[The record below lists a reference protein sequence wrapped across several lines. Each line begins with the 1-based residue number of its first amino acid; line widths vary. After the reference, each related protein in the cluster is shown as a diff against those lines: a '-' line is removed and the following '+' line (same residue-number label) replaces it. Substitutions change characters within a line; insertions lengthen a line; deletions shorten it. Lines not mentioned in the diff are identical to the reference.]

1 MSFNVFGP
9 TTKKDIRVG
18 YISTDRGY
26 VKNISILEANQY
38 AFKNP
43 GTIFILETRDS
54 TRYLTVN
61 QLNKLTGKDALPRN
75 NSAQDTCAGITGLE
89 PGQDVETNSNPIVV
103 ISGAGGV
110 GAKANAV
117 VGRDGSILDVNVIHK
132 GFGYRTN
139 PNVTILDP
147 NRRATGVVAISS
159 IGISTIPTFEYYD
172 QEEDFEE
179 YDFDPA
185 NGPASLPGY
194 GNRVGVNGEIVGGW
208 DPTLYANFAQDP
220 IGAEIERYQ
229 QFLRQG
235 INPFWHTRKE
245 TPISVVF
252 GDRTSRIV
260 HFVDNPEWARLL
272 TKKQVE
278 VTRTV
283 DSGGSGSSASS
294 TGFADVEFEVY
305 SQGGNQADRG
315 LKFNFVA
322 EDGSHQFQFKAET
335 FKDAVREKVTKKV
348 KRNTKY
354 KVTASGQYKGKGV
367 EQGLVSGIG
376 RKPKEV
382 KGKKGSVIFADFVR
396 SSNDN
401 DDLQVKAIKG
411 TFTADRLPEK
421 PEGHSTYALTYEFK
435 EQVPAVKPKPK
446 TVTTTETQIVK
457 VETESFMNKYAIS
470 PVPKSDIPGSDYAGR
485 WCTFEWEENFP
496 YTGEYIFRGMADNNG
511 KVYIDNDLIID
522 TRAFRGNPRT
532 KDVVKKTIQE
542 GVHRIKID
550 LINFPIKEKPKPK
563 PGSSAGRVP
572 VKFDVYGQGNKSTQ
586 LITYVFTSEDGK
598 DSFTF
603 RPGKTRGGKYSYS
616 RTENVLP
623 NTNYRVKAATSGG
636 RDSGEYEY
644 PIEYEK
650 LNSSNQPNTGRGARG
665 GIRVENN
672 GKRIELK
679 DGKGDD
685 TNVKFEIRSTSPG
698 VSAKFS
704 DDGRKLLTKG
714 KGNVT
719 IRLKYDDNPNYAG
732 EAVRSITI
740 GGVTWRKE
748 RKHKGEETKTL
759 SLTRSKKSSLS
770 LEQGCLKRGSFTKGG
785 KGIESSRASDVIFAD
800 ITTSSNDNDDMQ
812 IRCGSGEFTPSNKR
826 KIDGHSTYDLTFR
839 INSETKPAAPEK
851 STESQAI
858 GSIFST
864 IDYINKADRKLWRT
878 NVYSRGGFL
887 NDYGVC
893 PFNTRQSLKNNPYE
907 GQHLIRWE
915 KVDFPVDGNYKI
927 EVAVDDS
934 VKLFI
939 GNSSGGGKMG
949 IGNGLRSVDEG
960 GDEVIIEKKGF
971 VGDTNKGTGKST
983 YTRFF
988 KKGSYRIRAELYQKP
1003 GGRFSFDN
1011 TGGGSRSNIRARF
1024 IRRDGQNYLK
1034 VEGSGT
1040 ASIDFALK
1048 TDDNP
1053 RTKGNALTKV
1063 RVGLPPNDF
1072 IQLKRSTSGGGRL
1085 KEKEVI
1091 TGSATFEAGREYLV
1105 KTSGSSPTSG
1115 SRIRKNG
1122 NEIGYDDDINNGYD
1136 SNAVLIIRKIK
1147 DLQPAPEK
1155 GINPMALAINI
1166 STDEAEP
1173 PRIVAKTF
1181 NQNPMGAALT
1191 IDAPLPPIPQ
1201 SPIVRA
1207 EGRCPE
1213 NPMWSTRFP
1222 GGNEKWWPV
1231 THRFADGSRSWSKF
1245 MNRFAISPIPPLSTP
1260 NSDGGGIVYSN
1271 TWNINIPFSGFYA
1284 LKGAVDNG
1292 GRILVDGDEKI
1303 RGGYFPESNFRGS
1316 VRTLAGFGAVSPPI
1330 TKFFLDEGPH
1340 TITVEVQNRPQT
1352 RSKKVRKKIFSTQ
1365 DWQKPLTKAGSVPVN
1380 FKITTSAK
1388 FANAVE
1394 MVGQFAYGKRYDG
1407 PQLNET
1413 TTKNLESGKVY
1424 DVIFRSN
1431 APGTSSKNYPITVQG
1446 ASSTSGRRVR
1456 GNKLEFDDDAT
1467 RGLTKSKGFDVNATL
1482 KIESTSPGVTAKF
1495 NDAGTELIVN
1505 GNGNVSLKFYW
1516 DDKPSVSGLAVGTL
1530 KVAGV
1535 TFRQRGTKGNDTKT
1549 VKVSGTRGGGS
1560 GSKPNIRL
1568 RTAGEKVVQMEE
1580 HTDNDYRDLVISAS
1594 NGRFFDISG
1603 NRAKFVVG
1611 PAVTGGTSSGTTKG
1625 GVTYNGPTL
1634 FKHNN
1639 KNWSKYMNKN
1649 NVSPFL
1655 GIPFN
1660 EDNDLITGDRTYTW
1674 SNVSFP
1680 ENGRYEFRFQSDDR
1694 AELFINGTRIRESRS
1709 FRGDPR
1715 VTYAEISEG
1724 NYEVKVVCNNLNFPG
1739 RNRFRNNPTGFA
1751 LKIFKDVTITTTG
1764 RPWIVNP
1771 VGISAILIPPPCPKI
1786 IEGKG
1791 TVEDIIIKQPGN
1803 GFITAPGPG
1812 YPTLVVTKGID
1823 IAAPGINYSTDDQ
1836 LLINGNPANIVVDGF
1851 GRVVEVLLPPTI
1863 ITETPDIQLPSATG
1877 IGFRGTPI
1885 NETIVVPE
1893 DVFDP
1898 DQLIQVTDLVGVKQT
1913 GYVNGKPYYGSVFS
1927 RDGQLFAGVYE
1938 TIGELIP
1945 VYATLQESID
1955 NRITTRPAAILRQG
1969 TDVSSND
1976 PRLRIPGTPDN
1987 LV

>member
-75 NSAQDTCAGITGLE
+75 NSAQNTCSGITGLE
-89 PGQDVETNSNPIVV
+89 PGQDVVTDSNPIVV

-185 NGPASLPGY
+185 NGPAALPGY
-194 GNRVGVNGEIVGGW
+194 GNRVGVDGEIVGGW

-272 TKKQVE
+272 TK
-278 VTRTV
+278 
-283 DSGGSGSSASS
+283 
-294 TGFADVEFEVY
+294 
-305 SQGGNQADRG
+305 
-315 LKFNFVA
+315 
-322 EDGSHQFQFKAET
+322 
-335 FKDAVREKVTKKV
+335 
-348 KRNTKY
+348 
-354 KVTASGQYKGKGV
+354 
-367 EQGLVSGIG
+367 
-376 RKPKEV
+376 
-382 KGKKGSVIFADFVR
+382 
-396 SSNDN
+396 
-401 DDLQVKAIKG
+401 
-411 TFTADRLPEK
+411 
-421 PEGHSTYALTYEFK
+421 
-435 EQVPAVKPKPK
+435 
-446 TVTTTETQIVK
+446 TETQIVK

-532 KDVVKKTIQE
+532 KDIVKKTIQE

-563 PGSSAGRVP
+563 PTSSVGRVP

-603 RPGKTRGGKYSYS
+603 RPGKTSGGKYSYS

-644 PIEYEK
+644 PIEFDGLNRANNPINASRKK
-650 LNSSNQPNTGRGARG
+650 L
-665 GIRVENN
+665 
-672 GKRIELK
+672 KLK
-679 DGKGDD
+679 DGSGSD
-685 TNVKFEIRSTSPG
+685 TNASFTIISSSPG

-704 DDGRKLLTKG
+704 ADGRKLLTKG
-714 KGNVT
+714 KGDVT
-719 IRLKYDDNPNYAG
+719 IRLKWDDNPGTAG
-732 EAVRSITI
+732 VAVRSITI
-740 GGVTWRKE
+740 GGKTWRQSG
-748 RKHKGEETKTL
+748 RKGDDTKSI
-759 SLTRSKKSSLS
+759 SLTKSKKSSLT
-770 LEQGCLKRGSFTKGG
+770 LEQGCLKRGSFTKRG

-800 ITTSSNDNDDMQ
+800 IVGSTNDNDDMQ
-812 IRCGSGEFTPSNKR
+812 ILCGSGEFTPSNRR
-826 KIDGHSTYDLTFR
+826 KTPKGRSTYDLTFR
-839 INSETKPAAPEK
+839 INSETKPTAPEK

-1011 TGGGSRSNIRARF
+1011 TGGTSGSRSNIRARF
-1024 IRRDGQNYLK
+1024 TRRDGQNYLK

-1063 RVGLPPNDF
+1063 KIGKGPNDS
-1072 IQLKRSTSGGGRL
+1072 IELKRSTSGGGRL

-1105 KTSGSSPTSG
+1105 KTSGSSSTSG
-1115 SRIRKNG
+1115 SRIRNNG
-1122 NEIGYDDDINNGYD
+1122 NEIGYDDDIDNGYD
-1136 SNAVLIIRKIK
+1136 TNARLIIRKIK

-1516 DDKPSVSGLAVGTL
+1516 DDKPSTSGLAVGTL

-1594 NGRFFDISG
+1594 NGRFFDING

-1724 NYEVKVVCNNLNFPG
+1724 NYEVKVVCNNLSFPG

-1823 IAAPGINYSTDDQ
+1823 IAAPGINYSPDDQ
-1836 LLINGNPANIVVDGF
+1836 LLINGNPATIEVDGF
-1851 GRVVEVLLPPTI
+1851 GRVTNVLLPPTI

-1877 IGFRGTPI
+1877 IGFRGTSI

>member
-75 NSAQDTCAGITGLE
+75 NSAQNTCSGITGLE
-89 PGQDVETNSNPIVV
+89 PGQDVVTDSNPIVV

-185 NGPASLPGY
+185 NGPAALPGY
-194 GNRVGVNGEIVGGW
+194 GNRVGVDGEIVGGW

-272 TKKQVE
+272 TK
-278 VTRTV
+278 
-283 DSGGSGSSASS
+283 
-294 TGFADVEFEVY
+294 
-305 SQGGNQADRG
+305 
-315 LKFNFVA
+315 
-322 EDGSHQFQFKAET
+322 
-335 FKDAVREKVTKKV
+335 
-348 KRNTKY
+348 
-354 KVTASGQYKGKGV
+354 
-367 EQGLVSGIG
+367 
-376 RKPKEV
+376 
-382 KGKKGSVIFADFVR
+382 
-396 SSNDN
+396 
-401 DDLQVKAIKG
+401 
-411 TFTADRLPEK
+411 
-421 PEGHSTYALTYEFK
+421 
-435 EQVPAVKPKPK
+435 
-446 TVTTTETQIVK
+446 TETQIVK

-532 KDVVKKTIQE
+532 KDIVKKTIQE

-563 PGSSAGRVP
+563 PTSSVGRVP

-603 RPGKTRGGKYSYS
+603 RPGKTSGGKYSYS

-644 PIEYEK
+644 PIEFDGLNRANNPINASRKK
-650 LNSSNQPNTGRGARG
+650 L
-665 GIRVENN
+665 
-672 GKRIELK
+672 KLK
-679 DGKGDD
+679 DGSGSD
-685 TNVKFEIRSTSPG
+685 TNASFTIISSSPG

-704 DDGRKLLTKG
+704 ADGRKLLTKG
-714 KGNVT
+714 KGDVT
-719 IRLKYDDNPNYAG
+719 IRLKWDDNPGTAG
-732 EAVRSITI
+732 VAVRSITI
-740 GGVTWRKE
+740 GGKTWRQSG
-748 RKHKGEETKTL
+748 RKGDDTKSI
-759 SLTRSKKSSLS
+759 SLTKSKKSSLT
-770 LEQGCLKRGSFTKGG
+770 LEQGCLKRGSFTKRG

-800 ITTSSNDNDDMQ
+800 IVGSTNDNDDMQ
-812 IRCGSGEFTPSNKR
+812 ILCGSGEFTPSNRR
-826 KIDGHSTYDLTFR
+826 KTPKGRSTYDLTFR
-839 INSETKPAAPEK
+839 INSETKPTAPEK

-1011 TGGGSRSNIRARF
+1011 TGGTSGSRSNIRARF

-1072 IQLKRSTSGGGRL
+1072 IELKRSRSGGGRL
-1085 KEKEVI
+1085 REKEIV

-1105 KTSGSSPTSG
+1105 KTSGSSSTSG
-1115 SRIRKNG
+1115 SRIRNNG
-1122 NEIGYDDDINNGYD
+1122 NEIGYDDDIDNGYD
-1136 SNAVLIIRKIK
+1136 TNARLIIRKIK

-1516 DDKPSVSGLAVGTL
+1516 DDKPSTSGLAVGTL

-1594 NGRFFDISG
+1594 NGRFFDING

-1724 NYEVKVVCNNLNFPG
+1724 NYEVKVVCNNLSFPG

-1823 IAAPGINYSTDDQ
+1823 IAAPGINYSPDDQ
-1836 LLINGNPANIVVDGF
+1836 LLINGNPATIEVDGF
-1851 GRVVEVLLPPTI
+1851 GRVTNVLLPPTI

-1877 IGFRGTPI
+1877 IGFRGTSI

>member
-75 NSAQDTCAGITGLE
+75 NSAQNTCSGITGLE

-185 NGPASLPGY
+185 NGPAALPGY
-194 GNRVGVNGEIVGGW
+194 GNRVGVDGEIVGGW

-272 TKKQVE
+272 TK
-278 VTRTV
+278 
-283 DSGGSGSSASS
+283 
-294 TGFADVEFEVY
+294 
-305 SQGGNQADRG
+305 
-315 LKFNFVA
+315 
-322 EDGSHQFQFKAET
+322 
-335 FKDAVREKVTKKV
+335 
-348 KRNTKY
+348 
-354 KVTASGQYKGKGV
+354 
-367 EQGLVSGIG
+367 
-376 RKPKEV
+376 
-382 KGKKGSVIFADFVR
+382 
-396 SSNDN
+396 
-401 DDLQVKAIKG
+401 
-411 TFTADRLPEK
+411 
-421 PEGHSTYALTYEFK
+421 
-435 EQVPAVKPKPK
+435 
-446 TVTTTETQIVK
+446 TETQIVK

-532 KDVVKKTIQE
+532 KDIVKKTIQE

-563 PGSSAGRVP
+563 PTSSVGRVP

-603 RPGKTRGGKYSYS
+603 RPGKTSGGKYSYS

-644 PIEYEK
+644 PIEFDGLNRANNPINASRKK
-650 LNSSNQPNTGRGARG
+650 L
-665 GIRVENN
+665 
-672 GKRIELK
+672 KLK
-679 DGKGDD
+679 DGSGSD
-685 TNVKFEIRSTSPG
+685 TNASFTIISSSPG

-704 DDGRKLLTKG
+704 ADGRKLLTKG
-714 KGNVT
+714 KGDVT
-719 IRLKYDDNPNYAG
+719 IRLKWNDNPGTAG
-732 EAVRSITI
+732 VAVRSITI
-740 GGVTWRKE
+740 GGKTWRQSG
-748 RKHKGEETKTL
+748 RKGDDTKSI
-759 SLTRSKKSSLS
+759 SLTKSKKSSLT
-770 LEQGCLKRGSFTKGG
+770 LEQGCLKRGSFTKRG

-800 ITTSSNDNDDMQ
+800 IVGSTNDNDDMQ
-812 IRCGSGEFTPSNKR
+812 ILCGSGEFTPSNRR
-826 KIDGHSTYDLTFR
+826 KTPKGRSTYDLTFR
-839 INSETKPAAPEK
+839 INSETKPTAPEK

-1011 TGGGSRSNIRARF
+1011 TGGTSGSRSNIRARF
-1024 IRRDGQNYLK
+1024 TRRDGQNYLK

-1063 RVGLPPNDF
+1063 KIGKGPNDS
-1072 IQLKRSTSGGGRL
+1072 IELKRSTSGGGRL

-1105 KTSGSSPTSG
+1105 KTSGSSSTSG
-1115 SRIRKNG
+1115 SRIRNNG
-1122 NEIGYDDDINNGYD
+1122 NEIGYDDDIDNGYD
-1136 SNAVLIIRKIK
+1136 TNARLIIRKIK

-1516 DDKPSVSGLAVGTL
+1516 DDKPSTSGLAVGTL

-1594 NGRFFDISG
+1594 NGRFFDING

-1724 NYEVKVVCNNLNFPG
+1724 NYEVKVVCNNLSFPG

-1823 IAAPGINYSTDDQ
+1823 IAAPGINYSPDDQ
-1836 LLINGNPANIVVDGF
+1836 LLINGNPATIEVDGF
-1851 GRVVEVLLPPTI
+1851 GRVTNVLLPPTI

-1877 IGFRGTPI
+1877 IGFRGTSI

>member
-322 EDGSHQFQFKAET
+322 EDGSHQFQFKAVT

-367 EQGLVSGIG
+367 EQGLVAGIG
-376 RKPKEV
+376 RKAKEI
-382 KGKKGSVIFADFVR
+382 KGNKKGSVIFADFVR

-411 TFTADRLPEK
+411 TFNATGERKTTD
-421 PEGHSTYALTYEFK
+421 GHSTNDLTYEFK

-446 TVTTTETQIVK
+446 TVTTTETKIVK

-511 KVYIDNDLIID
+511 KVYIDNNLIID

-563 PGSSAGRVP
+563 PP
-572 VKFDVYGQGNKSTQ
+572 QDLT
-586 LITYVFTSEDGK
+586 ITYHGLNRGS
-598 DSFTF
+598 
-603 RPGKTRGGKYSYS
+603 TR
-616 RTENVLP
+616 
-623 NTNYRVKAATSGG
+623 TSGE
-636 RDSGEYEY
+636 RKY
-644 PIEYEK
+644 PIEFEK
-650 LNSSNQPNTGRGARG
+650 LNPSNR
-665 GIRVENN
+665 
-672 GKRIELK
+672 RIEVSGNNSRNDNNTLKLK
-679 DGKGDD
+679 DGKGSDA
-685 TNVKFEIRSTSPG
+685 NVKFTILSSSPG
-698 VSAKFS
+698 VKAKFS
-704 DDGRKLLTKG
+704 DDGRELKVKG
-714 KGNVT
+714 SGDVT

-732 EAVRSITI
+732 EAVRSIKIAGT
-740 GGVTWRKE
+740 TWRKE
-748 RKHKGEETKTL
+748 RKHKGEETKTIKVGV
-759 SLTRSKKSSLS
+759 TK
-770 LEQGCLKRGSFTKGG
+770 EVVGKGG
-785 KGIESSRASDVIFAD
+785 YVVSGDKKKVKMRDGHGDDINSTFSIASSTNNARFSNDGKRIETDGPGDVNLKLEWDDNPKIAGVAVDKIEVGGVVLDQRGKKGRDTKTLTIQAPPRPS
-800 ITTSSNDNDDMQ
+800 TSSN
-812 IRCGSGEFTPSNKR
+812 
-826 KIDGHSTYDLTFR
+826 
-839 INSETKPAAPEK
+839 
-851 STESQAI
+851 ESQAI

-878 NVYSRGGFL
+878 NVYSRGGFI

-893 PFNTRQSLKNNPYE
+893 PFNTRQSLPNNPYE

-1011 TGGGSRSNIRARF
+1011 TAATGSGSRSNIRARF
-1024 IRRDGQNYLK
+1024 VNRGGQNYLK

-1072 IQLKRSTSGGGRL
+1072 IELKRSRSGGGRL
-1085 KEKEVI
+1085 KEKEIV

-1115 SRIRKNG
+1115 SRIRNNG

-1136 SNAVLIIRKIK
+1136 TNARLIIRKIK

-1166 STDEAEP
+1166 STDEVEP

-1201 SPIVRA
+1201 SPVVRA

-1303 RGGYFPESNFRGS
+1303 SGGYFPESNFRGS

-1365 DWQKPLTKAGSVPVN
+1365 DWQKPLKGAGSVPVN

-1388 FANAVE
+1388 FANSVE
-1394 MVGQFAYGKRYDG
+1394 MVGEFSYGKRYDG

-1413 TTKNLESGKVY
+1413 TTKNLQSGKVY
-1424 DVIFRSN
+1424 DVIFHSN
-1431 APGTSSKNYPITVQG
+1431 AKGDKS
-1446 ASSTSGRRVR
+1446 
-1456 GNKLEFDDDAT
+1456 GNKDYSISFEDLNPSNRRIEVSGKNSTNQND
-1467 RGLTKSKGFDVNATL
+1467 TL
-1482 KIESTSPGVTAKF
+1482 KLRDGKGSDANVKFTIVSTSPGVSAKF
-1495 NDAGTELIVN
+1495 SDDGRKLKVKGKGDVTIRLKYDDNPNYAGEAVRSITIAGTTWRKER
-1505 GNGNVSLKFYW
+1505 KH
-1516 DDKPSVSGLAVGTL
+1516 
-1530 KVAGV
+1530 
-1535 TFRQRGTKGNDTKT
+1535 KGEETKT
-1549 VKVSGTRGGGS
+1549 IKVSGSGG

-1580 HTDNDYRDLVISAS
+1580 HTDNDWKDLVISAS

-1812 YPTLVVTKGID
+1812 YPTLVVAKGID
-1823 IAAPGINYSTDDQ
+1823 IAAPGINYSPDDQ

-1863 ITETPDIQLPSATG
+1863 ITETPDIQLPSPTG
-1877 IGFRGTPI
+1877 IGFRGTPL

>member
-75 NSAQDTCAGITGLE
+75 NSAQNTCSGITGLE
-89 PGQDVETNSNPIVV
+89 PGQDVVTDSNPIVV

-185 NGPASLPGY
+185 NGPAALPGY
-194 GNRVGVNGEIVGGW
+194 GNRVGVDGEIVGGW

-272 TKKQVE
+272 TK
-278 VTRTV
+278 
-283 DSGGSGSSASS
+283 
-294 TGFADVEFEVY
+294 
-305 SQGGNQADRG
+305 
-315 LKFNFVA
+315 
-322 EDGSHQFQFKAET
+322 
-335 FKDAVREKVTKKV
+335 
-348 KRNTKY
+348 
-354 KVTASGQYKGKGV
+354 
-367 EQGLVSGIG
+367 
-376 RKPKEV
+376 
-382 KGKKGSVIFADFVR
+382 
-396 SSNDN
+396 
-401 DDLQVKAIKG
+401 
-411 TFTADRLPEK
+411 
-421 PEGHSTYALTYEFK
+421 
-435 EQVPAVKPKPK
+435 
-446 TVTTTETQIVK
+446 TETQIVK

-532 KDVVKKTIQE
+532 KDIVKKTIQE

-563 PGSSAGRVP
+563 PTSSVGRVP

-603 RPGKTRGGKYSYS
+603 RPGKTSGGKYSYS

-644 PIEYEK
+644 PIEFDGLNRANNPINASRKK
-650 LNSSNQPNTGRGARG
+650 L
-665 GIRVENN
+665 
-672 GKRIELK
+672 KLK
-679 DGKGDD
+679 DGSGSD
-685 TNVKFEIRSTSPG
+685 TNASFTIISSSPG

-704 DDGRKLLTKG
+704 ADGRKLLTKG
-714 KGNVT
+714 KGDVT
-719 IRLKYDDNPNYAG
+719 IRLKWNDNPGTAG
-732 EAVRSITI
+732 VAVRSITI
-740 GGVTWRKE
+740 GGKTWRQSG
-748 RKHKGEETKTL
+748 RKGDDTKSI
-759 SLTRSKKSSLS
+759 SLTKSKKSSLT
-770 LEQGCLKRGSFTKGG
+770 LEQGCLKRGSFTKRG

-800 ITTSSNDNDDMQ
+800 IVGSTNDNDDMQ
-812 IRCGSGEFTPSNKR
+812 ILCGSGEFTPSNRR
-826 KIDGHSTYDLTFR
+826 KTPKGRSTYDLTFR
-839 INSETKPAAPEK
+839 INSETKPTAPEK

-1011 TGGGSRSNIRARF
+1011 TGGTSGSRSNIRARF
-1024 IRRDGQNYLK
+1024 TRRDGQNYLK

-1063 RVGLPPNDF
+1063 KIGKGPNDS
-1072 IQLKRSTSGGGRL
+1072 IELKRSTSGGGRL

-1105 KTSGSSPTSG
+1105 KTSGSSSTSG
-1115 SRIRKNG
+1115 SRIRNNG
-1122 NEIGYDDDINNGYD
+1122 NEIGYDDDIDNGYD
-1136 SNAVLIIRKIK
+1136 TNARLIIRKIK

-1516 DDKPSVSGLAVGTL
+1516 DDKPSTSGLAVGTL

-1594 NGRFFDISG
+1594 NGRFFDING

-1724 NYEVKVVCNNLNFPG
+1724 NYEVKVVCNNLSFPG

-1823 IAAPGINYSTDDQ
+1823 IAAPGINYSPDDQ
-1836 LLINGNPANIVVDGF
+1836 LLINGNPATIEVDGF
-1851 GRVVEVLLPPTI
+1851 GRVTNVLLPPTI

-1877 IGFRGTPI
+1877 IGFRGTSI

>member
-1 MSFNVFGP
+1 
-9 TTKKDIRVG
+9 
-18 YISTDRGY
+18 
-26 VKNISILEANQY
+26 
-38 AFKNP
+38 
-43 GTIFILETRDS
+43 
-54 TRYLTVN
+54 
-61 QLNKLTGKDALPRN
+61 
-75 NSAQDTCAGITGLE
+75 
-89 PGQDVETNSNPIVV
+89 
-103 ISGAGGV
+103 
-110 GAKANAV
+110 
-117 VGRDGSILDVNVIHK
+117 
-132 GFGYRTN
+132 
-139 PNVTILDP
+139 
-147 NRRATGVVAISS
+147 
-159 IGISTIPTFEYYD
+159 
-172 QEEDFEE
+172 
-179 YDFDPA
+179 
-185 NGPASLPGY
+185 
-194 GNRVGVNGEIVGGW
+194 
-208 DPTLYANFAQDP
+208 
-220 IGAEIERYQ
+220 
-229 QFLRQG
+229 
-235 INPFWHTRKE
+235 
-245 TPISVVF
+245 
-252 GDRTSRIV
+252 
-260 HFVDNPEWARLL
+260 
-272 TKKQVE
+272 
-278 VTRTV
+278 
-283 DSGGSGSSASS
+283 
-294 TGFADVEFEVY
+294 
-305 SQGGNQADRG
+305 
-315 LKFNFVA
+315 
-322 EDGSHQFQFKAET
+322 
-335 FKDAVREKVTKKV
+335 
-348 KRNTKY
+348 
-354 KVTASGQYKGKGV
+354 
-367 EQGLVSGIG
+367 
-376 RKPKEV
+376 
-382 KGKKGSVIFADFVR
+382 
-396 SSNDN
+396 
-401 DDLQVKAIKG
+401 
-411 TFTADRLPEK
+411 
-421 PEGHSTYALTYEFK
+421 
-435 EQVPAVKPKPK
+435 
-446 TVTTTETQIVK
+446 
-457 VETESFMNKYAIS
+457 MNKYAIS

-532 KDVVKKTIQE
+532 KDIVKKTIQE

-563 PGSSAGRVP
+563 PGSSVGRVP
-572 VKFDVYGQGNKSTQ
+572 VKFDVYGEGNKSTQ

-603 RPGKTRGGKYSYS
+603 RPGKTSGGKYSYS

-650 LNSSNQPNTGRGARG
+650 LNSSNQPNTGRGPRG

-685 TNVKFEIRSTSPG
+685 ANVKFEIRSTSPG

-748 RKHKGEETKTL
+748 RKHKGEETRTL
-759 SLTRSKKSSLS
+759 SLTRSKKSSLT

-785 KGIESSRASDVIFAD
+785 KGLESRRNSDVIFAD
-800 ITTSSNDNDDMQ
+800 IVGSSNDNDDMQ
-812 IRCGSGEFTPSNKR
+812 IRCGSGEFTPSNRR
-826 KIDGHSTYDLTFR
+826 KTPKGRSTYDLTFR

-878 NVYSRGGFL
+878 NVYSKGGFL

-960 GDEVIIEKKGF
+960 GDEVIIEKNGF
-971 VGDTNKGTGKST
+971 VGNTNKGTGKST

-1011 TGGGSRSNIRARF
+1011 TGGTSGSRSNIRARF

-1231 THRFADGSRSWSKF
+1231 THRGRGGDRTWSKF

-1260 NSDGGGIVYSN
+1260 NSDGAGIVYSN

-1365 DWQKPLTKAGSVPVN
+1365 DWQKPLKGAGSVPVN
-1380 FKITTSAK
+1380 FKITTSAR
-1388 FANAVE
+1388 FANSVE
-1394 MVGQFAYGKRYDG
+1394 MVGEFSYGKKYDG

-1413 TTKNLESGKVY
+1413 TTKNLQSGKVY

-1431 APGTSSKNYPITVQG
+1431 AKGGGSKNYPITYEDLNPSNQPNTGRG
-1446 ASSTSGRRVR
+1446 ARGGIRVVKNGKRIELKDGR
-1456 GNKLEFDDDAT
+1456 GNDANVEFEI
-1467 RGLTKSKGFDVNATL
+1467 LSP
-1482 KIESTSPGVTAKF
+1482 SPGVSARFSDDGRELKVKGSGDVTIRLKYDDNPGYAGEAVRSITI
-1495 NDAGTELIVN
+1495 AGTKWRKKRTEYGEEI
-1505 GNGNVSLKFYW
+1505 
-1516 DDKPSVSGLAVGTL
+1516 
-1530 KVAGV
+1530 
-1535 TFRQRGTKGNDTKT
+1535 KT
-1549 VKVSGTRGGGS
+1549 IKVSGGGGG

-1594 NGRFFDISG
+1594 NGKFFDLNG

-1611 PAVTGGTSSGTTKG
+1611 PAVTGGTSSGTTIG

-1694 AELFINGTRIRESRS
+1694 AELFINGTRIRESRT

-1724 NYEVKVVCNNLNFPG
+1724 NYEVKVVCNNLSFPG
-1739 RNRFRNNPTGFA
+1739 NNRFRNNPTGFA

-1764 RPWIVNP
+1764 RPWTSNP

-1823 IAAPGINYSTDDQ
+1823 IAAPGINYSPDDQ

-1877 IGFRGTPI
+1877 IGFRGTPL